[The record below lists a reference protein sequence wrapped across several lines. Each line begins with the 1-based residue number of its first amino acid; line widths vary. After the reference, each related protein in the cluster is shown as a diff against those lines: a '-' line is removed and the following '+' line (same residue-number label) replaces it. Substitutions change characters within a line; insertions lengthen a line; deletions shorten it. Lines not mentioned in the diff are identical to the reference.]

1 MENISTKYNRHS
13 LRLTNYDY
21 SNKGLYFI
29 TICVENCVSLFGEVF
44 DGELKLNLFGEIAKE
59 EWLRTD
65 QIRDNVQLHEFII
78 MPNHIHG
85 IIKILFS
92 KDEKK
97 SQELNQIKSPS
108 QSIGAIIRG
117 YKGATTKKIRELIN
131 NKVNVGLLKNDT
143 DIVNTMDW
151 SKSIWQRS
159 FHDHIIRNKKD
170 YCRIAEY
177 IENNP
182 FLWVYDKYYNG

>member
-78 MPNHIHG
+78 MPNHIH
-85 IIKILFS
+85 ILLILDDINVEGTQYSNRLGVFVS
-92 KDEKK
+92 SLKRFTNKK
-97 SQELNQIKSPS
+97 FGRDL
-108 QSIGAIIRG
+108 
-117 YKGATTKKIRELIN
+117 
-131 NKVNVGLLKNDT
+131 
-143 DIVNTMDW
+143 
-151 SKSIWQRS
+151 WQRS
-159 FHDHIIRNKKD
+159 YYDNIIRDEEIFLKYGNISIIILFNGFW
-170 YCRIAEY
+170 IAISTRLLSHPQGDAY
-177 IENNP
+177 P
-182 FLWVYDKYYNG
+182 